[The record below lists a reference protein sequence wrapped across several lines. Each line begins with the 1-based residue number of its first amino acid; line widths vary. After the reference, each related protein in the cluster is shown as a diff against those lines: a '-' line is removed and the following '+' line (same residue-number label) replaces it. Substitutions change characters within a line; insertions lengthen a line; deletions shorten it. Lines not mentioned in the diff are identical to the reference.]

1 MPTIETTETAILSRA
16 INPAQASWTPD
27 AARSILDIKLT
38 DEDAKRRD
46 ELAEKARQGTLSDE
60 EAAELRNY
68 GQVGRILELMKAKAK
83 VSLSKTTLAS

>member
-1 MPTIETTETAILSRA
+1 MLTLDTTETGILSRA
-16 INPAQASWTPD
+16 MNPAQASWSAA

-46 ELAEKARQGTLSDE
+46 ELAEKARQGALSDQ

-83 VSLSKTTLAS
+83 VSLCKTTLAS